1 MNSAYLYSQ
10 IMLMSRSTDFQIY
23 RAKYS
28 NTNVLKRIAPS
39 SEFTINITSLFGTA
53 ALHNL
58 INDTNDDD
66 Y

>member
-1 MNSAYLYSQ
+1 
-10 IMLMSRSTDFQIY
+10 MSRSTDFQIY